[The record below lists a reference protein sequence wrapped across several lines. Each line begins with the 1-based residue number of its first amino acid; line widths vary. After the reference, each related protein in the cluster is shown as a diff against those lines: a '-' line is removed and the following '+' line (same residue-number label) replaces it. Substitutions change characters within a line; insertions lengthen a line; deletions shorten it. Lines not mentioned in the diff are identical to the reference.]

1 MISTSSRSL
10 AQPFNMAPK
19 NNSMA
24 EMNAYTAAW
33 LDRCADEAAAA
44 RAAVRTG
51 GGSSALN
58 AGKFLYLHISSKSKL
73 IRWP

>member
-1 MISTSSRSL
+1 
-10 AQPFNMAPK
+10 MAPK

-44 RAAVRTG
+44 RRQFELVAAVQLLMLE
-51 GGSSALN
+51 SS
-58 AGKFLYLHISSKSKL
+58 FIYI
-73 IRWP
+73 

>member
-44 RAAVRTG
+44 RAEDTMPLTELVAAVQLLMLE
-51 GGSSALN
+51 SS
-58 AGKFLYLHISSKSKL
+58 FIYI
-73 IRWP
+73 

>member
-1 MISTSSRSL
+1 MISSSSRSL

-44 RAAVRTG
+44 RAEFELVAAVQLLMLE
-51 GGSSALN
+51 SS
-58 AGKFLYLHISSKSKL
+58 FIYI
-73 IRWP
+73 